1 MLRCFN
7 NAIPRAQLFI
17 ISYCGFGFISA
28 YNSIPFCCFR
38 RNVKPWSVLHCRNTA
53 TLTGYHAWRLV
64 VEYPHTRN
72 KRKAGHKCD
81 LQTTLQHWSQSQIF
95 VENRDFS
102 VPCLH
107 SRPPLRGV
115 PVKILPCRLVRKK
128 TRIMGLP
135 DCEKFLM
142 MCLFVLT
149 KLTNV
154 TDGQADRQ
162 TPHDG
167 KGRAWWSWSRAV
179 EPRRRWLVITR
190 GA

>member
-1 MLRCFN
+1 MQYLERNCLLLVTAASDLLVRTIRFRSVVFGVTSSLGRSCAVETRRRSLVITRGAWWSNTRIPAINEKPATSAIYKPRCS
-7 NAIPRAQLFI
+7 
-17 ISYCGFGFISA
+17 SY
-28 YNSIPFCCFR
+28 
-38 RNVKPWSVLHCRNTA
+38 
-53 TLTGYHAWRLV
+53 
-64 VEYPHTRN
+64 
-72 KRKAGHKCD
+72 
-81 LQTTLQHWSQSQIF
+81 WSQSQIF

-102 VPCLH
+102 VPRLH

-135 DCEKFLM
+135 DCEKILM

-154 TDGQADRQ
+154 TDGQTDRQ